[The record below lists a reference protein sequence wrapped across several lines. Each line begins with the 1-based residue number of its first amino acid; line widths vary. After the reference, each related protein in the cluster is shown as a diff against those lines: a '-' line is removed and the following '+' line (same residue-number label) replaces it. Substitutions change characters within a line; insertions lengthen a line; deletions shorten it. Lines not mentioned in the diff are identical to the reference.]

1 MDPSFVVDDA
11 ADMLM
16 ERHGVNASA
25 VAHRQAAELL
35 TTVDHHGAQFWKSI
49 AMTVDRSISEDEL
62 TRRG

>member
-11 ADMLM
+11 AD
-16 ERHGVNASA
+16 NASA